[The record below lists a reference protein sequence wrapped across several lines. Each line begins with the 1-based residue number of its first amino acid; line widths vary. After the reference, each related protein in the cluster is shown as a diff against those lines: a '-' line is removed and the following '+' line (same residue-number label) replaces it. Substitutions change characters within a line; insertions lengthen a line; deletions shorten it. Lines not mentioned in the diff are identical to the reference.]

1 MKRWKIILAF
11 AAVFVA
17 GTVVGGLTVMR
28 FVPPPLGRVPDA
40 AEMTAH
46 MMRRLKA
53 DLALRPD
60 QEASIQ
66 PILAHSVEQSVG
78 LHREFLHWMGD
89 NIDACDLEIEIFL
102 DAKQK
107 AQFES
112 IRAKRPH
119 FGNDH

>member
-1 MKRWKIILAF
+1 MKHWKIILTF
-11 AAVFVA
+11 TAVFLA
-17 GTVVGGLTVMR
+17 GAIVGGLAVMR
-28 FVPPPLGRVPDA
+28 FVTPPFFRVPDA
-40 AEMTAH
+40 AEMTAQ
-46 MMRRLKA
+46 MMHRLKA

-66 PILAHSVEQSVG
+66 PILARSTEKAVS

-89 NIDACDLEIEIFL
+89 NIDACDLEIETYL
-102 DAKQK
+102 DARQK

-119 FGNDH
+119 FGNEP